1 MYPKIIV
8 FEGLDCSFK
17 ETNSIALTNYI
28 GKEAK
33 RYTFPDYDNDRSYYI
48 KQFLGKNYPEDISKK
63 IIRSMYLMEMYDKW
77 NTEIKEDIKNG
88 IRYIIFDRFWYSGLY
103 YNCSNDNDY
112 NNLTMEALHTYRLP
126 VTDLLF
132 KMITDPDLMIQKLKE
147 KSSGDI
153 YESNIQKMLE
163 IYNRFNTFNFCG
175 DRQEDIYITEDIGG
189 HAEFKSREE
198 IFANI
203 IERFEAKSEEWS

>member
-28 GKEAK
+28 GKDAK

-48 KQFLGKNYPEDISKK
+48 KQFLGKNYPKDISKK
-63 IIRSMYLMEMYDKW
+63 IIRNMYLMEMYDKW
-77 NTEIKEDIKNG
+77 NTEIKEDIRNG
-88 IRYIIFDRFWYSGLY
+88 IKYIIFDRFWYSGLY

-112 NNLTMEALHTYRLP
+112 NDLTMEALHTYRLP
-126 VTDLLF
+126 VADLLF
-132 KMITDPDLMIQKLKE
+132 KMITDPNLMIQKLKE
-147 KSSGDI
+147 KFSGDI

-163 IYNRFNTFNFCG
+163 IYKRFNTFDFCG

-189 HAEFKSREE
+189 YTEFKSREK

-203 IERFEAKSEEWS
+203 IECFEAKSEEWS

>member
-17 ETNSIALTNYI
+17 ETNSIALTNYT

-112 NNLTMEALHTYRLP
+112 NDLTMEALHTYRLP
-126 VTDLLF
+126 VADLLF

-163 IYNRFNTFNFCG
+163 IYNRFNVFNFCG

-189 HAEFKSREE
+189 YTEFKSREE

>member
-48 KQFLGKNYPEDISKK
+48 KQFLGKNYQEDISKK
-63 IIRSMYLMEMYDKW
+63 IIRSIYLMEMYDKW
-77 NTEIKEDIKNG
+77 NTEIKEDIRNG
-88 IRYIIFDRFWYSGLY
+88 IKYIIFDRFWYSGLY
-103 YNCSNDNDY
+103 YNCGNDNDC
-112 NNLTMEALHTYRLP
+112 NDLTRKALHTYRLP
-126 VTDLLF
+126 VADLLF

-189 HAEFKSREE
+189 HTEFKSREE

-203 IERFEAKSEEWS
+203 IECFEAKSEEWS

>member
-28 GKEAK
+28 GKDAK

-77 NTEIKEDIKNG
+77 NIEIKEDIKNG

-112 NNLTMEALHTYRLP
+112 NDLTMEALHTYRLP
-126 VTDLLF
+126 VADLLF

-147 KSSGDI
+147 KFSGDI

-163 IYNRFNTFNFCG
+163 IYNRFNAFNFCG

>member
-48 KQFLGKNYPEDISKK
+48 KQFLGKNYPEDIDKK
-63 IIRSMYLMEMYDKW
+63 IIRNMYLMEMYDKW

-88 IRYIIFDRFWYSGLY
+88 IKYIIFDRFWYSGLY
-103 YNCSNDNDY
+103 YNCNTKAEYDDLITN
-112 NNLTMEALHTYRLP
+112 ALYTYKLP
-126 VTDLLF
+126 VSDLLF

-189 HAEFKSREE
+189 YTEFKNREE

-203 IERFEAKSEEWS
+203 IECFEAKSEEWS